1 MRIERSN
8 NEIKFTIP
16 DNIVDIDEIQ
26 SFIDYIRI
34 KEISSKSKGT
44 DSDVNN
50 LSDEINQSWWEKNKS
65 KFE

>member
-16 DNIVDIDEIQ
+16 DNIVGIDEIQ

-50 LSDEINQSWWEKNKS
+50 LSDEINQSWWKKNKS

>member
-50 LSDEINQSWWEKNKS
+50 LSDEINQSWWKKNKS